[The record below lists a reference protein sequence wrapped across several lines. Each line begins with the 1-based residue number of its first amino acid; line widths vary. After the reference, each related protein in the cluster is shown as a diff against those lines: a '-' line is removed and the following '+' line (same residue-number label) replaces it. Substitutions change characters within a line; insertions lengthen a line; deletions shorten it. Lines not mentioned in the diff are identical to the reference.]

1 MSLNALPSE
10 IHVEIFALISNVSA
24 ALSLSLV
31 NRHMH
36 HMWKTMA
43 SRLIKSILLR
53 EMTYSEQALR
63 LVSIQEL
70 IQQPGTV
77 YDVNGPEQTL
87 TKPQAYKKLR
97 QLNVNG
103 KDSKRA
109 DQLFRSWENNHPSL
123 ENLLGYEFGVNSADF
138 YNLQSFI
145 IARRH
150 PDITSQLGQEV
161 IDVAPRHQRK
171 MFWVLGFFLDPQA
184 ERDTRFGSVRLWLFD
199 QHVPPHHMTFA
210 SFVTIHL
217 VDWVMAFS
225 TLTLLRCR
233 SG

>member
-10 IHVEIFALISNVSA
+10 MLVEVYASISTVSA
-24 ALSLSLV
+24 ALNLSLV
-31 NRHMH
+31 NRHLLSV
-36 HMWKTMA
+36 WKTMA
-43 SRLIKSILLR
+43 SRLVESILLR

-70 IQQPGTV
+70 VQQPGTV

-97 QLNVNG
+97 QLSVNA

-123 ENLLGYEFGVNSADF
+123 ENLPRYEFGVNSADF

-150 PDITSQLGQEV
+150 PNITSQLGQEV
-161 IDVAPRHQRK
+161 IDVAPSHHRK
-171 MFWVLGFFLDPQA
+171 MYWILGFFLDSQA
-184 ERDTRFGSVRLWLFD
+184 EHDARFRSIPLWLFD

-210 SFVTIHL
+210 SFVTIHR
-217 VDWVMAFS
+217 VDWVIAFS
-225 TLTLLRCR
+225 TVTLLRCR
-233 SG
+233 KD